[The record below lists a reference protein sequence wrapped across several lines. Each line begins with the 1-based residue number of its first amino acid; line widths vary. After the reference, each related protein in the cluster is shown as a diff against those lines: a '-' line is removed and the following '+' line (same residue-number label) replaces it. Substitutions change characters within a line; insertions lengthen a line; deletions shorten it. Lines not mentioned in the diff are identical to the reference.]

1 VESLGNKLRTA
12 RENKGYSY
20 DQVSRET
27 NIAGRY
33 IQALEEEAFD
43 VFPGEAYLLGFLRNY
58 GEYLGLNPLELQ
70 SGYRALKIQE
80 QPVPVE
86 QLLRPPPRAP
96 KIIRTVVI
104 VVLVLAAGGFG
115 AWFFLNRPRRIEP
128 VNVVERRDTVEYVID
143 GPFLERRFYPG
154 DTVQIPVGNNNYKIA
169 LSSLSEA
176 VTLDTPS
183 GIKIIDLG
191 QEASI
196 DLDQDSNS
204 DVLVLA
210 IDFSK
215 NDPNAGVQLRFEVGP
230 ASIPEGN
237 GGGAAGIAGTTG
249 GGPDAAVNAASAASA
264 PVVFTSPNAYPFNI
278 QANFQ
283 GYCLF
288 RWEILAERDRQG
300 RKEEYFQRSSELGI
314 PAQNGVRIGV
324 SNAAAVKL
332 QVIGGGRTVPL
343 EIGSAG
349 EVVVADIRWIRDEDG
364 RYRLVLLRLE

>member
-1 VESLGNKLRTA
+1 MESLGNKLRTA
-12 RENKGYSY
+12 RESKGYSY

-58 GEYLGLNPLELQ
+58 GEYLGLNPQELQ

-86 QLLRPPPRAP
+86 QLLRPPPRTP
-96 KIIRTVVI
+96 KIIRTVAI
-104 VVLVLAAGGFG
+104 VVLALAVCVFG
-115 AWFFLNRPRRIEP
+115 AWFFLNRPRRVEP
-128 VNVVERRDTVEYVID
+128 VNVVERRDTVDYVMEES
-143 GPFLERRFYPG
+143 FLERRFYPG
-154 DTVQIPVGNNNYKIA
+154 DTVQIPVGANSYKVA
-169 LSSLSEA
+169 LSSLGET
-176 VTLDTPS
+176 VTLNTPS
-183 GIKIIDLG
+183 GPRIIDLG
-191 QEASI
+191 QEVSV
-196 DLDQDSNS
+196 DLDQDSNN
-204 DVLVLA
+204 DILILA

-215 NDPNAGVQLRFEVGP
+215 NNPNAGVQLRFEAGLLSVP
-230 ASIPEGN
+230 QEN
-237 GGGAAGIAGTTG
+237 GGAGIAGTVG
-249 GGPDAAVNAASAASA
+249 GGPDTAVNAATTASA
-264 PVVFTSPNAYPFNI
+264 PVVFTSPNPYPFNI

-300 RKEEYFQRSSELGI
+300 RKEEYFQRSSELSI
-314 PAQNGVRIGV
+314 QAQNGVRMGV